1 MVINMSEQQLIEK
14 LELQNYTK
22 SKEIEILRINII
34 NLNKEKSMLEEELKI
49 EKNRNLLIKFLEEI
63 GVKDEKNSPYC

>member
-34 NLNKEKSMLEEELKI
+34 NLNKEKARLEEELKI
-49 EKNRNLLIKFLEEI
+49 EKNRTLFDIIFRRNRSK
-63 GVKDEKNSPYC
+63 K

>member
-34 NLNKEKSMLEEELKI
+34 NLNKEKARLEEELKI
-49 EKNRNLLIKFLEEI
+49 EKNRTLFDIIFRRNRSK
-63 GVKDEKNSPYC
+63 KWKK

>member
-49 EKNRNLLIKFLEEI
+49 EKNRNLFDKIFRRNRSKR
-63 GVKDEKNSPYC
+63 

>member
-1 MVINMSEQQLIEK
+1 MSEQQLIEK

-34 NLNKEKSMLEEELKI
+34 NLNKEKARLEEELKI
-49 EKNRNLLIKFLEEI
+49 EKKRNLFDIIFRRNRSKR
-63 GVKDEKNSPYC
+63 

>member
-1 MVINMSEQQLIEK
+1 MSEQQLIEK

-34 NLNKEKSMLEEELKI
+34 NLNKEKARLEEELKI
-49 EKNRNLLIKFLEEI
+49 EKNRNLFDKIFRRNRSKR
-63 GVKDEKNSPYC
+63 

>member
-1 MVINMSEQQLIEK
+1 MSEQQLIEK

-34 NLNKEKSMLEEELKI
+34 NLNKEKARLEEELKI
-49 EKNRNLLIKFLEEI
+49 EKNRTLFDIIFRRNRSK
-63 GVKDEKNSPYC
+63 KWKK

>member
-1 MVINMSEQQLIEK
+1 MSEQQLIEK

-34 NLNKEKSMLEEELKI
+34 NLNKEKARLEEELKI
-49 EKNRNLLIKFLEEI
+49 EKNRNLFDKFFR
-63 GVKDEKNSPYC
+63 KNRSKK

>member
-34 NLNKEKSMLEEELKI
+34 NLNKEKARLEEELKI
-49 EKNRNLLIKFLEEI
+49 EKNRSLFDKIFRRNRSKRW
-63 GVKDEKNSPYC
+63 KK

>member
-1 MVINMSEQQLIEK
+1 MSEQQLIEK

-34 NLNKEKSMLEEELKI
+34 NLNKEKTRLEEELKI
-49 EKNRNLLIKFLEEI
+49 EKNRNLFDKIFRRNRSKR
-63 GVKDEKNSPYC
+63 

>member
-1 MVINMSEQQLIEK
+1 MSEQQLIEK

-34 NLNKEKSMLEEELKI
+34 NLNKEKTRLEEELKI
-49 EKNRNLLIKFLEEI
+49 EKNRNFFDIIFRRNRSKR
-63 GVKDEKNSPYC
+63 

>member
-34 NLNKEKSMLEEELKI
+34 NLNKEKAMLEEELKI
-49 EKNRNLLIKFLEEI
+49 EKNRNLFDKIFRRNRSKR
-63 GVKDEKNSPYC
+63 

>member
-1 MVINMSEQQLIEK
+1 MSEQQLIEK

-34 NLNKEKSMLEEELKI
+34 NLNKEKARLEEELKI
-49 EKNRNLLIKFLEEI
+49 EKNRSLFDKIFRRNRSKR
-63 GVKDEKNSPYC
+63 

>member
-1 MVINMSEQQLIEK
+1 MSEQQLIEK

-34 NLNKEKSMLEEELKI
+34 NLNKEKTRLEDDLKI
-49 EKNRNLLIKFLEEI
+49 EKNRNLFDKIFRRNRSKR
-63 GVKDEKNSPYC
+63 

>member
-1 MVINMSEQQLIEK
+1 MSEQQLIEK

-34 NLNKEKSMLEEELKI
+34 NLNKEKARLEEELKI
-49 EKNRNLLIKFLEEI
+49 EKNHNLFDIIFRRNRSKR
-63 GVKDEKNSPYC
+63 

>member
-34 NLNKEKSMLEEELKI
+34 NLNKEKARLEEKLKI
-49 EKNRNLLIKFLEEI
+49 EKNRSLFDKIFRRNRSKR
-63 GVKDEKNSPYC
+63 

>member
-1 MVINMSEQQLIEK
+1 MSEQQLIEK

-34 NLNKEKSMLEEELKI
+34 NLNKEKTRLEEELKI
-49 EKNRNLLIKFLEEI
+49 EKNRNLFDKIFRRNRSKRW
-63 GVKDEKNSPYC
+63 KK

>member
-1 MVINMSEQQLIEK
+1 MSEQQLIEK

-34 NLNKEKSMLEEELKI
+34 NLNKEKARLEEELKI
-49 EKNRNLLIKFLEEI
+49 EKNRTLFDIIFRRNRSK
-63 GVKDEKNSPYC
+63 K

>member
-1 MVINMSEQQLIEK
+1 MSEQQLIEK

-34 NLNKEKSMLEEELKI
+34 NLNKEKARLEEELKI
-49 EKNRNLLIKFLEEI
+49 EKNRNLFDKIFRRNRSKKLK
-63 GVKDEKNSPYC
+63 K

>member
-34 NLNKEKSMLEEELKI
+34 NLNKEKVRLEEELKI
-49 EKNRNLLIKFLEEI
+49 EKNRSLFDKIFRRNRSKR
-63 GVKDEKNSPYC
+63 

>member
-1 MVINMSEQQLIEK
+1 MSEQQLIEK

-34 NLNKEKSMLEEELKI
+34 NLNKEKARLEEELKI
-49 EKNRNLLIKFLEEI
+49 EKNRNLFDKIFR
-63 GVKDEKNSPYC
+63 KNRSKK

>member
-1 MVINMSEQQLIEK
+1 MSEQQLIEK

-34 NLNKEKSMLEEELKI
+34 NLNKEKARLEEELKI
-49 EKNRNLLIKFLEEI
+49 EKNRTLFDMIFRRNRSK
-63 GVKDEKNSPYC
+63 K

>member
-34 NLNKEKSMLEEELKI
+34 NLNKEKARLEEKLKI
-49 EKNRNLLIKFLEEI
+49 EKNRSLFDKIFRRNRSKRW
-63 GVKDEKNSPYC
+63 KK

>member
-1 MVINMSEQQLIEK
+1 MSEQQLIEK

-34 NLNKEKSMLEEELKI
+34 NLNKEKARLEEELKI
-49 EKNRNLLIKFLEEI
+49 EKNRNLFDIIFRRNRSK
-63 GVKDEKNSPYC
+63 KWKK

>member
-34 NLNKEKSMLEEELKI
+34 NLNKEKAMLEEELKI
-49 EKNRNLLIKFLEEI
+49 EKNRNLFDKIFRRNRSKRW
-63 GVKDEKNSPYC
+63 KK

>member
-34 NLNKEKSMLEEELKI
+34 NLNKEKTRLEEELKI
-49 EKNRNLLIKFLEEI
+49 EKNRNLFDIIFRRNRSK
-63 GVKDEKNSPYC
+63 K

>member
-1 MVINMSEQQLIEK
+1 MSEQQLIEK

-34 NLNKEKSMLEEELKI
+34 NLNKEKARLEEELKI
-49 EKNRNLLIKFLEEI
+49 EKNRNFFDIIFRRNRSKR
-63 GVKDEKNSPYC
+63 

>member
-34 NLNKEKSMLEEELKI
+34 NLNKEKARLEEELKI
-49 EKNRNLLIKFLEEI
+49 EKNRSLFDKIFRRNRSKR
-63 GVKDEKNSPYC
+63 